1 MRWATTVT
9 MTQISNKTKIRN
21 RLAQHLCFVFI
32 LKMREYVRK
41 INLLGVE
48 KRNWAKSVWLHA
60 HGFLLHMSAIKAWGR
75 INLKNQVISII
86 CLPNLRYFALHHFTL
101 FIWSAHTFIMLHLKE
116 CQIVLKV
123 WAQLLRRRK
132 SITVLQCKGIG
143 GVRMFPQSLAHM
155 SFQSWDT
162 DKIGYYSHLTNAKT
176 KYQSHKVTRAS
187 SQHPGILLDPSSALL
202 VAVF

>member
-9 MTQISNKTKIRN
+9 MTQISNKTKIRSG
-21 RLAQHLCFVFI
+21 LTQHLCFMFI
-32 LKMREYVRK
+32 LKIREYVRK

-48 KRNWAKSVWLHA
+48 KRNWAKPVRLQA
-60 HGFLLHMSAIKAWGR
+60 HGFLLHISVIQAWGR

-86 CLPNLRYFALHHFTL
+86 CLPNLNYFALHHFTL
-101 FIWSAHTFIMLHLKE
+101 FIGSAHTFIMLHLKE

-132 SITVLQCKGIG
+132 SITILQCKGTG
-143 GVRMFPQSLAHM
+143 EVMMFPQSLAQV
-155 SFQSWDT
+155 SFQSWDA

-176 KYQSHKVTRAS
+176 KGQSHKVTTRQ
-187 SQHPGILLDPSSALL
+187 SQLSTTQEFCWTPPLL
-202 VAVF
+202 F